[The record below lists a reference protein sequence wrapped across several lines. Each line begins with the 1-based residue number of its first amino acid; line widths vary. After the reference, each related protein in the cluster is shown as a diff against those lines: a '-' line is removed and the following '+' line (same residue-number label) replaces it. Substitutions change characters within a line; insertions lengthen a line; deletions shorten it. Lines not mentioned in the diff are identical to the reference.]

1 MVKVK
6 RFTATWCG
14 PCKVLAPLF
23 AQLESEIEGVIFETI
38 DVDQNKEETM
48 NYMVTSV
55 PTVVIEKD
63 GQTVQRYTGV
73 QPKST
78 YTNTIKSLI

>member
-14 PCKVLAPLF
+14 PCKVLAPVF
-23 AQLESEIEGVIFETI
+23 AELESEIPGVSFETI
-38 DVDQNKEETM
+38 DVDVNKEEVM

-63 GQTVQRYTGV
+63 GEMVQRYTGI
-73 QPKST
+73 QPKSVYVT
-78 YTNTIKSLI
+78 RIKSLI

>member
-1 MVKVK
+1 MIKVK

-14 PCKVLAPLF
+14 PCKVLAPIF
-23 AQLESEIEGVIFETI
+23 EQLESEIEGVIFETI
-38 DVDQNKEETM
+38 DVDEDKEETM

-55 PTVVIEKD
+55 PTVVIEKN
-63 GQTVQRYTGV
+63 GQIVQRYTGV

-78 YTNTIKSLI
+78 YTLKIKSLI

>member
-14 PCKVLAPLF
+14 PCKVLAPVF
-23 AQLESEIEGVIFETI
+23 TELESEIQGVSFETI
-38 DVDQNKEETM
+38 DVDVNKEEVM

-63 GQTVQRYTGV
+63 GEMVQRYTGV
-73 QPKST
+73 QPKSVYAT
-78 YTNTIKSLI
+78 KIKSLI